1 MNCQPEG
8 FHKTALK
15 QREASDRS
23 MGSQHR
29 RQISP
34 RPCGLKG
41 LTTSKTGFAQRTAVI
56 QIQSPCLGMG
66 CVTTLTPARTPRLR
80 LSQHNDTCKNI
91 KDWHNTLTQQEHQ
104 GLGCLNT
111 MTPARTSRIGLW
123 HNTLTPARTPS
134 PGLCHNTLT
143 PARTPWIGLC
153 HNTMTSATSPRLEP
167 CHNTLT
173 PATTPRRH

>member
-8 FHKTALK
+8 FHKTSLK

-91 KDWHNTLTQQEHQ
+91 KDWAVSQHT
-104 GLGCLNT
+104 
-111 MTPARTSRIGLW
+111 
-123 HNTLTPARTPS
+123 
-134 PGLCHNTLT
+134 
-143 PARTPWIGLC
+143 
-153 HNTMTSATSPRLEP
+153 ATSKNTKAWAVSQHKDASKNTKAWAVSQHIDASKNIKDWAVSQHTDTSNTKARAV

-173 PATTPRRH
+173 PATTPGYIKMLLCTA